1 HADHADHAHDGVDP
15 HFFTDPARM
24 AVAVKAISDFLI
36 ATIEG
41 IDIAV
46 LRSNTN
52 AYVGKLEAL
61 DAEIAA
67 MVEGVPE
74 ERRVLVTNHQVF
86 GYFADRYGFEVV
98 GTIIPT
104 GSTADGAS
112 AQQLTKLSKT
122 IKEEKVPAIFAD
134 TSSSDQLAQT
144 LAAETGQIQVVKL
157 YSESLGN
164 EDSDGSDYLEM
175 VRTNATRITTAL
187 GG

>member
-1 HADHADHAHDGVDP
+1 
-15 HFFTDPARM
+15 M

-61 DAEIAA
+61 DAEVAA

-104 GSTADGAS
+104 GSTLDGAS
-112 AQQLTKLSKT
+112 AQQLTKLSK
-122 IKEEKVPAIFAD
+122 
-134 TSSSDQLAQT
+134 S
-144 LAAETGQIQVVKL
+144 
-157 YSESLGN
+157 
-164 EDSDGSDYLEM
+164 
-175 VRTNATRITTAL
+175 R
-187 GG
+187 